1 MEAYLLNEIEVCERM
16 AKKMKRFNKITSI
29 MDAGLITWKVITG
42 VVSAVAFA
50 SSISLSVDIL
60 LSGTSLVF
68 TQKSFKIYTMKQ
80 EKRNAIKLIDQRKLA
95 NHSTADIFSR
105 AMPDVDISSIG
116 LHNV

>member
-29 MDAGLITWKVITG
+29 MDTGLITSKVITG
-42 VVSAVAFA
+42 VVSVAFA
-50 SSISLSVDIL
+50 SSIGLFVDIS

-68 TQKSFKIYTMKQ
+68 TQKSFKICTMKQ

-95 NHSTADIFSR
+95 NHSTANIFSR
-105 AMPDVDISSIG
+105 KMPDVDISSIG